1 MSSKF
6 EKMSKKNLKM
16 ILTLMD
22 EYIDRRGNPMSLID
36 YRNDSAI
43 RDGLEVIG
51 IEIGEIDLNFLT
63 QLRKENPNFQTE
75 EIRVPTLKVLEVVTE
90 RLAHIRVK
98 EHWSK
103 EMESYLDED
112 NLGLFISDMSDNYW
126 WEGEKNYEE
135 TIDEETTSEEIIE
148 VNKIN

>member
-51 IEIGEIDLNFLT
+51 LEISEIDLNFLT

-126 WEGEKNYEE
+126 WEGIKTYEE

>member
-36 YRNDSAI
+36 YRNDGAI
-43 RDGLEVIG
+43 KDALEVIG

-75 EIRVPTLKVLEVVTE
+75 EIRVPTLKVFEVVTE
-90 RLAHIRVK
+90 RFARIRVR

-103 EMESYLDED
+103 EMESYLDEN

-126 WEGEKNYEE
+126 WEGEKTYEE
-135 TIDEETTSEEIIE
+135 TTDEETTSEEIIE

>member
-51 IEIGEIDLNFLT
+51 LEISEIDLNFLT

-75 EIRVPTLKVLEVVTE
+75 EIRVPTLKALEVVTE

-126 WEGEKNYEE
+126 WEGIKTYEE